1 MAHTQS
7 GGSTKNGRDSRAKSL
22 GVKLHDG
29 QPAVPG
35 MIIIRQ
41 RGIKYVPGTGVRRGA
56 DDTLYAVTEGIVRYS
71 TIRKKKFDGNT
82 RTATSVAVLAQ

>member
-29 QPAVPG
+29 QPAIPG

-41 RGIKYVPGTGVRRGA
+41 RGIKYIPGEGVRRGG
-56 DDTLYAVTEGIVRYS
+56 DDTLYAITEGIVRYS
-71 TIRKKKFDGNT
+71 TIRKTKFDGNI
-82 RTATSVAVLAQ
+82 RVATSVAVLGQ